1 MICDETAPL
10 ARHQQALIRDA
21 EPAQAFDDLTVLAA
35 QICGTPIALITLVDE
50 NRHWIEACVGI
61 DATTA
66 SRDNAFRAH
75 TFRQDGLF
83 VVADARQ
90 DDRFREHPLVVGEPR
105 IRFYAGSSL
114 VTHDGHAVGTLCVID
129 RVPRM
134 LTPEQQA
141 ALDAL
146 GRQAVAQLELRRN
159 LGELAR
165 ALRERGLR
173 EAAQRRLVRE
183 LQGELASARQLGALL
198 QFSSACEFDMV
209 IPADPAAIRTVTE
222 GVAAA
227 LRSKVGVFGREFEI
241 ELALQE
247 ALANAV
253 RHGCGGDAT
262 KFVSCT
268 VAYRE
273 EAGHVRI
280 VVRDPGRGFDLVD
293 VPNPLE
299 GTNLLKANGRGI
311 FLMKQLMD
319 EVRFVDGGRELHMRK
334 TLGAPER

>member
-10 ARHQQALIRDA
+10 PLHRQAPIPDA
-21 EPAQAFDDLTVLAA
+21 EPPQAFDDLTVLAA
-35 QICGTPIALITLVDE
+35 QICGTPIALMTLVDG
-50 NRHWIEACVGI
+50 NRHRVEACVGI
-61 DATTA
+61 DGTVA
-66 SRDNAFRAH
+66 SRDTRFRAH
-75 TFRQDGLF
+75 TIQQDSLF
-83 VVADARQ
+83 VVADTLD

-134 LTPEQQA
+134 LTPGQQA

-146 GRQAVAQLELRRN
+146 RRHAVAQLGLRRT
-159 LGELAR
+159 LSELAL

-222 GVAAA
+222 GVAEA
-227 LRSKVGVFGREFEI
+227 LRSKIGVFGREFEI

-262 KFVSCT
+262 RFVCCR
-268 VAYRE
+268 VNYRE
-273 EAGHVRI
+273 AGDVRI
-280 VVRDPGRGFDLVD
+280 VVRDPGCGFDLRD
-293 VPNPLE
+293 VPIPLE
-299 GTNLLKANGRGI
+299 GTNPLKANGRGI

-334 TLGAPER
+334 RLGAPER

>member
-10 ARHQQALIRDA
+10 PLHRQAPIPDA

-35 QICGTPIALITLVDE
+35 QICGTPIALMTLVDG
-50 NRHWIEACVGI
+50 NRHRVEACVGI
-61 DATTA
+61 DGTVA
-66 SRDNAFRAH
+66 SRDTRFRAH
-75 TFRQDGLF
+75 TIQQDSLF
-83 VVADARQ
+83 VVADTLD

-134 LTPEQQA
+134 LTPVQQE

-146 GRQAVAQLELRRN
+146 RRHAVAQLGLRRT
-159 LGELAR
+159 LSELAL

-222 GVAAA
+222 GVAEA
-227 LRSKVGVFGREFEI
+227 LRSKIGVFGREFEI

-262 KFVSCT
+262 RFVCCR
-268 VAYRE
+268 VNYRE
-273 EAGHVRI
+273 AGDVRI
-280 VVRDPGRGFDLVD
+280 VVRDPGRGFDLRD

-299 GTNLLKANGRGI
+299 GTNPLKANGRGI

-334 TLGAPER
+334 RLGAPER

>member
-10 ARHQQALIRDA
+10 PLHRQAPIPDA

-35 QICGTPIALITLVDE
+35 QICGTPIALMTLADG
-50 NRHWIEACVGI
+50 NRHRVEACVGI
-61 DATTA
+61 DGTVA
-66 SRDNAFRAH
+66 SRDSRFHAH
-75 TFRQDGLF
+75 TIRQDSLF
-83 VVADARQ
+83 VVTDTLD
-90 DDRFREHPLVVGEPR
+90 DDRFRKDPLVVGEPR
-105 IRFYAGSSL
+105 VRFYAGSSL

-134 LTPEQQA
+134 LTPRQQA

-146 GRQAVAQLELRRN
+146 GRHAVAQLGLRRT
-159 LGELAR
+159 LSELAL

-173 EAAQRRLVRE
+173 EAAERRLVRE

-222 GVAAA
+222 GVAEA

-262 KFVSCT
+262 KFVSCR
-268 VAYRE
+268 VNYG
-273 EAGHVRI
+273 EAGDVRI
-280 VVRDPGRGFDLVD
+280 VVRDPLWIRPQGRAESARGYQPVESERTWDRPD
-293 VPNPLE
+293 EAADGRSPL
-299 GTNLLKANGRGI
+299 R
-311 FLMKQLMD
+311 
-319 EVRFVDGGRELHMRK
+319 RWR
-334 TLGAPER
+334 P

>member
-10 ARHQQALIRDA
+10 SLHRQAPIPEA
-21 EPAQAFDDLTVLAA
+21 EPAQAFDDLTLLAS
-35 QICGTPIALITLVDE
+35 QICGTPIAFMTLVDD
-50 NRHWIEACVGI
+50 NGHRVEACIGI
-61 DATTA
+61 DGTAA
-66 SRDNAFRAH
+66 SRGGTFHAH
-75 TFRQDGLF
+75 TIKQDSLF
-83 VVADARQ
+83 VVADTLD

-114 VTHDGHAVGTLCVID
+114 VTHDGHAAGTLCVID

-141 ALDAL
+141 AVDAL
-146 GRQAVAQLELRRN
+146 GRLAVAQLGLRRN
-159 LGELAR
+159 LSELAL
-165 ALRERGLR
+165 ALRARGLR

-183 LQGELASARQLGALL
+183 LQGELASAKQLGALL
-198 QFSSACEFDMV
+198 RFSSACEFDMV

-222 GVAAA
+222 GVAEA

-262 KFVSCT
+262 KFVCCR
-268 VAYRE
+268 VNYRDS
-273 EAGHVRI
+273 GDVRI
-280 VVRDPGRGFDLVD
+280 VVRDPGGGFDLKD
-293 VPNPLE
+293 APNPLE
-299 GTNLLKANGRGI
+299 GLNPLKANGRGI
-311 FLMKQLMD
+311 FLMKQMMD
-319 EVRFVDGGRELHMRK
+319 EVSFVDGGRELHMRK
-334 TLGAPER
+334 ALGAPER

>member
-10 ARHQQALIRDA
+10 PLHRQAPIPDA

-35 QICGTPIALITLVDE
+35 QICGTPIALMTLADG
-50 NRHWIEACVGI
+50 NRHRVEACVGI
-61 DATTA
+61 DGTVA
-66 SRDNAFRAH
+66 SRDSSFHAH
-75 TFRQDGLF
+75 TIRQDSLF
-83 VVADARQ
+83 VVTDTLD
-90 DDRFREHPLVVGEPR
+90 DDRFRKNPLVVGEPR

-134 LTPEQQA
+134 LTPGQQA

-146 GRQAVAQLELRRN
+146 GRHAVAQLGLRRT
-159 LGELAR
+159 LSELAL

-222 GVAAA
+222 GVAEA

-262 KFVSCT
+262 KFVCCR
-268 VAYRE
+268 VNYRE
-273 EAGHVRI
+273 AGDVRI
-280 VVRDPGRGFDLVD
+280 VVRDPGCGFDLRD
-293 VPNPLE
+293 VSNPLE
-299 GTNLLKANGRGI
+299 GPNLLKANGRGI

-334 TLGAPER
+334 RLGAPEG